1 MKKKNA
7 NNKRLHTYLI
17 DVEIADDFIK
27 ASVQIVEE
35 VDNL

>member
-1 MKKKNA
+1 MKIKTLIAVKA
-7 NNKRLHTYLI
+7 SYLI